1 MFLLLEIPLKSFEI
15 YSLKILKQNKLLKV
29 LSLNSISV
37 AVSFVL
43 GIISTKIISFY
54 LGTSGMALIGSFR
67 NFSTMLKSIA
77 TLGISNSVVKL
88 VVENKQDKRE
98 LSIIYSTFFWL
109 FLIVSVV
116 LGSCT
121 LLFSKVISQF
131 LFFTESYFIPIQFF
145 GLLLPLMIIN
155 TFWLAIYNGLEQF
168 KRIVYIQIVSNVFV
182 FGLTALLIWK
192 QHILGGL
199 LSVAISEFL
208 MVLVTFFYVRKDS
221 SFFQFDLHK
230 IISKK
235 YTTIIKNFSI
245 MALLSAVI
253 APLTLIF
260 IRNTIVET
268 HSIHEAG
275 IWDAINRLSG
285 FYMLFFSS
293 GLSMYYM
300 PKLASLQTNSEFKM
314 ELKSYFK
321 TFVPLFL
328 VMLIIIFIS
337 KVLIVKIAFTDEFST
352 VKELLIWQLL
362 GDFFKVLTLAFGFQ
376 IVVKT
381 MMKRY
386 FIGEIVFNLSY
397 LLLSFY
403 LVKYNAVEGVLQAY
417 FYSCVISFVLV
428 LIMFRKLFFK
438 HNQQL

>member
-1 MFLLLEIPLKSFEI
+1 M
-15 YSLKILKQNKLLKV
+15 
-29 LSLNSISV
+29 SLNSISV

-43 GIISTKIISFY
+43 GIVSTKIISHF
-54 LGTSGMALIGSFR
+54 LGASGMALMGSFR

-88 VVENKQDKRE
+88 VVENKEDKRE
-98 LSIIYSTFFWL
+98 LSVIYSTFFWL

-116 LGSCT
+116 LGIGT
-121 LLFSKVISQF
+121 LLFSKTISQL
-131 LFFTESYFIPIQFF
+131 LFFTEDYFVAIQFF
-145 GLLLPLMIIN
+145 GLLLPLMVLN

-168 KRIVYIQIVSNVFV
+168 KRIIYIQIVSNVLV
-182 FGLTALLIWK
+182 FGFTALLIWK
-192 QHILGGL
+192 QHIFGGL
-199 LSVAISEFL
+199 LSVAIGEFL
-208 MVLVTFFYVRKDS
+208 MVLVTFLYVRKDS
-221 SFFQFDLHK
+221 SFFLFDLHK

-235 YTTIIKNFSI
+235 YITIIKNFSI

-260 IRNTIVET
+260 IRNNIVET
-268 HSIHEAG
+268 HSIQDAG

-300 PKLASLQTNSEFKM
+300 PKLASLQTDAEFKV

-321 TFVPLFL
+321 TLVPLFL
-328 VMLIIIFIS
+328 LMLIIIFIC
-337 KVLIVKIAFTDEFST
+337 KILIVKIAFTDEFSI
-352 VKELLIWQLL
+352 VNELLIWQLL
-362 GDFFKVLTLAFGFQ
+362 GDFFKVMTLAFGFQ

-397 LLLSFY
+397 FLLSFY
-403 LVKYNAVEGVLQAY
+403 LMKYNSVLGVLQAY
-417 FYSCVISFVLV
+417 FFANVICFVSVV
-428 LIMFRKLFFK
+428 LMFRKLFFK
-438 HNQQL
+438 HSQPL